1 MENTDD
7 DDDLKLVQ
15 ASAGLIAD
23 LELALPKI
31 LWKQPKKGDPHRRV
45 HTQVKQ
51 RDLDYAI
58 RLLEPFQGEPQLLDA
73 RLNQLLP
80 PIVEAFA
87 ESLQRE
93 RKPARGSN
101 LDFESAACILLY
113 TFCKVRGHK
122 VISRFLNNE
131 PRYLEPVLSRL
142 EQVLAEREQR
152 PGEWQTPYVL
162 LLWLSHLLLTP
173 FDLSTISNRPVDSD
187 NLNELINFPP
197 DLPPIVQRV
206 LFVSLNFLPVS
217 TKAQDAAAMLL
228 LRLVIRSD
236 MQKLRLADAVVSRA
250 LEVVQDDS
258 LTTVY
263 EKIGPLRFLA
273 GVASA
278 AELDHLI
285 PRIYLASQRLIE
297 GKPAIMSSAVAKKL
311 VLKVFRNIA
320 VLALRSTPSQ
330 GVLLDF
336 VETSGAIE
344 TAIDHLLGSLG
355 DGDTPVRYAAAKA
368 LSFIIIQLPSEMG
381 HEVIQA
387 ILDSFKESMPHD
399 RDKLD
404 FRAVDALKWHGL
416 TLALAHTLFKRC
428 AIPAQIPEIVDVLV
442 LASQFEQRTA
452 TGSSIGTNVRDA
464 ANFCIWSLSR
474 RYTTEELLA
483 VKNIKMRKGYASTT
497 DMSVIQWLAIQLILS
512 ACLDPAG
519 NIRRGSSAALQE
531 LVGRHPNHVHEGISL
546 VQIVD
551 YQAVG
556 LRRRA
561 MLDVANRAAP
571 LHASYWTALLAAM
584 FEWRGLGSSDVESR
598 DAAAASLARLSGLQE
613 SSYDAVLMQ
622 VLRSIHDSVQS
633 DPEYLHGVVQS
644 LAYLLQRANAKDERA
659 GEFKE
664 SSSKDFQR
672 VLEVLLSVTRDFSLR
687 MLRSE
692 LPSAIVQF
700 LAAFCQQLAHSERE
714 KVDSGF
720 LEAIDTLTERM
731 LTRFE
736 EPILQAIPS
745 LIAPLLMLKLKLG
758 SPLGCLD
765 VERLCSKVATDSSKS
780 TMHGA
785 GRAIALGALIG
796 ASHSALLSE
805 NVVKAIGTLSELTL
819 AMNVDWRIV
828 GIKALQ
834 LVVVSTSGF
843 QDMDARILE
852 LIVKAVHHAL
862 NDYTIDERGDVGS
875 LVRLQAIQCTSCLL
889 AKSNAGSE
897 NSDVQ
902 ILHADILRLSLEKLD
917 RVRMAGARCRQEHL
931 GSSTPATDVSSVST
945 EAYFLDTLRPLADVT
960 SPSWQT
966 RALLQGIISSS
977 GISAEPLLQAS
988 RTALANILTSIPTT
1002 HLETILTLFTTT
1014 LQTLLADSNST
1025 NLQHPALELLSFLLE
1040 VRIPQRLLSHPN
1052 GSSTTFKWRTLLS
1065 TVQKS
1070 HHKSNDIPK
1079 ILACVRIYRSLAEI
1093 PTIRREV
1100 LKKLLGMLKTNPYPR
1115 VRVGV
1120 AEALFVVLEGGEEVL
1135 RGRDWAVPVKVHA
1148 NVIGEMEGRYL
1159 AEDG

>member
-1 MENTDD
+1 MENADD
-7 DDDLKLVQ
+7 DDDLRLAQ

-31 LWKQPKKGDPHRRV
+31 LWKRRRTGDPRGRV
-45 HTQVKQ
+45 HIQVRQ

-93 RKPARGSN
+93 RKPAPVSHV
-101 LDFESAACILLY
+101 DFESAICILLY

-142 EQVLAEREQR
+142 EHVLAEREQR
-152 PGEWQTPYVL
+152 PEEWQTPYVL

-173 FDLSTISNRPVDSD
+173 FDLSTISNRPVDSEQ
-187 NLNELINFPP
+187 LNRIIQLPP
-197 DLPPIVQRV
+197 GLPPIVQRV
-206 LFVSLNFLPVS
+206 LFVGHNFLPVS

-228 LRLVIRSD
+228 LRLVIRVD
-236 MQKLRLADAVVSRA
+236 MQKLQLADAVVSQA
-250 LEVVQDDS
+250 LGVVRDNS

-273 GVASA
+273 GVGSA

-285 PRIYLASQRLIE
+285 PSIYLASQRLAE
-297 GKPAIMSSAVAKKL
+297 EKPTIMSSAVAKKL
-311 VLKVFRNIA
+311 VLKIFRNIA

-330 GVLLDF
+330 GALLDF

-368 LSFIIIQLPSEMG
+368 LSFIIIQLPGEMG

-387 ILDSFKESMPHD
+387 ILDSFKDSMPHD

-464 ANFCIWSLSR
+464 ANFGIWSLSR

-483 VKNIKMRKGYASTT
+483 VKNIRMKKGYASAPDT
-497 DMSVIQWLAIQLILS
+497 SVIQWLAIQLILS

-531 LVGRHPNHVHEGISL
+531 LVGRHPNHVHEGIAL

-561 MLDVANRAAP
+561 MLDVASRAAP
-571 LHASYWTALLAAM
+571 LNPSYWTALSAAL

-613 SSYDAVLMQ
+613 SSYEAVLMQ
-622 VLRSIHDSVQS
+622 VLLSVQESSQS
-633 DPEYLHGVVQS
+633 DPDYLHGLVQS
-644 LAYLLQRANAKDERA
+644 LAYLLQRANAKDEHV
-659 GEFKE
+659 GEFDKAR
-664 SSSKDFQR
+664 SNDFGR
-672 VLEVLLSVTRDFSLR
+672 VLDVLLKVTREFSLR

-692 LPSAIVQF
+692 LPAAIVQL
-700 LAAFCQQLAHSERE
+700 LAALCQQLAH
-714 KVDSGF
+714 
-720 LEAIDTLTERM
+720 LEHDKGLLASIDTLVERM
-731 LTRFE
+731 LTRSE
-736 EPILQAIPS
+736 ETILQAAPS
-745 LIAPLLMLKLKLG
+745 LIRPLLTLKVKLG
-758 SPLGCLD
+758 MPLGCLD
-765 VERLCSKVATDSSKS
+765 VESLCMKVATDSSKS

-796 ASHSALLSE
+796 ASGNALLSE
-805 NVVKAIGTLSELTL
+805 DITKAVSTLGDLTL
-819 AMNVDWRIV
+819 ATNVDWRIV

-834 LVVVSTSGF
+834 LVVESTSGF
-843 QDMDARILE
+843 RDMDTRIPGLVINA
-852 LIVKAVHHAL
+852 LHHAL

-875 LVRLQAIQCTSCLL
+875 LVRLQALQCTTCVL
-889 AKSNAGSE
+889 AKGDAV
-897 NSDVQ
+897 SDSSYLQ

-917 RVRMAGARCRQEHL
+917 RVRLAGARCKQQHL
-931 GSSTPATDVSSVST
+931 SSSMPATDVSSVST
-945 EAYFLDTLRPLADVT
+945 EAYFLDTLHPLADAT
-960 SPSWQT
+960 SPTWQT
-966 RALLQGIISSS
+966 HALLQGIISSS

-988 RTALANILTSIPTT
+988 RTALASILSSIPIA
-1002 HLETILTLFTTT
+1002 HLETILTLFTTI
-1014 LQTLLADSNST
+1014 LQSLLANSNST

-1052 GSSTTFKWRTLLS
+1052 GGTFKWRTLLS

-1079 ILACVRIYRSLAEI
+1079 ILACLRIYRSLAEI

-1100 LKKLLGMLKTNPYPR
+1100 LKKLLGMLRTNPYPR

-1120 AEALFVVLEGGEEVL
+1120 AEALFVVMEGREEVL
-1135 RGRDWAVPVKVHA
+1135 RERDWAAPVKMHA
-1148 NVIGEMEGRYL
+1148 GVIGEMEGRCL
-1159 AEDG
+1159 A